1 MNLTNIRKLISKLN
15 KEDKIVRVW
24 SKKKP
29 ELLEDLKKVQY
40 QLDEEKQQ
48 LTPTVQMK
56 RKRIIKLNDSK
67 TDLKKMP
74 QIKKKKKPV
83 QSEYVKNLN
92 ANSVNARDK
101 IIKNMEL
108 MVKLYNPSEIKKQKD
123 KESIKKYTEDYF
135 KLSEQIKEKGLD
147 TLEDPDEFFKTY
159 KEISKK
165 YVDVNKNFVRR
176 IKAQLKSIKKKA

>member
-67 TDLKKMP
+67 
-74 QIKKKKKPV
+74 
-83 QSEYVKNLN
+83 N
-92 ANSVNARDK
+92 ASN
-101 IIKNMEL
+101 
-108 MVKLYNPSEIKKQKD
+108 
-123 KESIKKYTEDYF
+123 
-135 KLSEQIKEKGLD
+135 
-147 TLEDPDEFFKTY
+147 
-159 KEISKK
+159 
-165 YVDVNKNFVRR
+165 
-176 IKAQLKSIKKKA
+176 